1 MIHSGT
7 SGSGKSTIIQLL
19 ERFYDVTSGQLLID
33 GTDIRQLN
41 LHWLRSQFGLVSQ
54 EPILFDL
61 TIAENI
67 AYGLENVPMEDIINA
82 ARKANIHQFIE
93 QLPQVKKYKIISWT
107 YYYEENY
114 GQDNCE
120 LSNVEQASTT
130 ETHDQDPRGSSLQQ
144 QVLMEQANENE
155 QTNCGFTINQV
166 SLGSTEIE
174 ENPIDGK
181 KFIGIVKSSDVL
193 STHAFLESSYSVS
206 IPKPDS
212 IEISVPPCPYQRAR
226 YEDECL
232 EANRY
237 IFVPWN
243 KSLTISIP
251 DLHLHLPARVTVY
264 LRITRITLKHGT
276 SDLFLLHPY
285 PIWIRHNHAK
295 VHGGSLLIPVIE
307 QDFENGYITIENL
320 VMIRLTQ
327 PDLAKMKTFAIYS
340 PTQLTLT
347 GGKKIV
353 HCTDR
358 IESFNRF

>member
-1 MIHSGT
+1 MAASVPVDN
-7 SGSGKSTIIQLL
+7 SKDSS
-19 ERFYDVTSGQLLID
+19 SID
-33 GTDIRQLN
+33 LDDLFPEID
-41 LHWLRSQFGLVSQ
+41 LH
-54 EPILFDL
+54 
-61 TIAENI
+61 
-67 AYGLENVPMEDIINA
+67 
-82 ARKANIHQFIE
+82 
-93 QLPQVKKYKIISWT
+93 
-107 YYYEENY
+107 EENY